1 MRGNAPIRL
10 LGLAAALALAL
21 LCAPGA
27 ASASVGN
34 FAMAFQQDGK
44 ILVAG
49 GSGHAGGGAAR
60 EFGAVVRYLPNGRID
75 RSFGGGDG
83 VALVRNQKPFTAIA
97 LNDRGRIYVTSS
109 PVGGEGGV
117 ARLLPGGYL
126 DFGWGEKGLL
136 YAGASTAWYPT
147 SIRVTSSGR
156 IFVGGLTGYL
166 NEAAEHWYGW
176 LYRISSNGRS
186 GTYFAGMT
194 SGAGDQ
200 PKTVINDFL
209 FGAGGAVIAAGTV
222 AERRPDAKSHA
233 ALARLLPGATEPGGP
248 PTGADPSFGG
258 GVGLVQSNIYPA
270 SPFSETANA
279 LSWQR
284 GKLLIAG
291 EANRDLLVSR
301 YTADGLLDRSFG
313 RRGFVTAQIGR
324 GTADR
329 ANALAVSAR
338 GGIYVAGSS
347 SHGCGNGACASLLL
361 ARYGKDG
368 QFVRGFGRGGVV
380 SPRVDTDAYGTPA
393 SEIAYD
399 LSLREQGKILV
410 GGLVAGPG
418 SSRFFLRR
426 FLADGTPDRSFGNR
440 GRLTTLPLAAD
451 RAR

>member
-1 MRGNAPIRL
+1 MPGGGSIRL
-10 LGLAAALALAL
+10 LWLATALALFG
-21 LCAPGA
+21 APA
-27 ASASVGN
+27 AAQASVGN

-44 ILVAG
+44 ILIAG
-49 GSGHAGGGAAR
+49 GSGHSGGAGAE
-60 EFGAVVRYLPNGRID
+60 EFGAVVRYLPNGRLD

-97 LNDRGRIYVTSS
+97 LNDRGRIYLTSS
-109 PVGGEGGV
+109 PVGGEGGI
-117 ARLLPGGYL
+117 ARLLPDGRL
-126 DFGWGEKGLL
+126 DISWGEKGLL
-136 YAGASTAWYPT
+136 YGGAGTSWYPT
-147 SIRVTSSGR
+147 SIRVTSKGR

-200 PKTVINDFL
+200 PKTVINDFV
-209 FGAGGAVIAAGTV
+209 FAPGGAVITAGTV
-222 AERRPDAKSHA
+222 AERRPDAKSRA
-233 ALARLLPGATEPGGP
+233 ALARLLPGSVEPGGP

-258 GVGLVQSNIYPA
+258 GVGLVQSDVYPA

-279 LSWQR
+279 LSRQR

-301 YTADGLLDRSFG
+301 YTGDGLLDRSFG
-313 RRGFVTAQIGR
+313 RRGFATAQIGR

-338 GGIYVAGSS
+338 GGIYAAGSS
-347 SHGCGNGACASLLL
+347 SHGCGTAGCASLLL

-368 QFVRGFGRGGVV
+368 QFVRGFGRGGIL
-380 SPRVDTDAYGTPA
+380 SPKVDSDAYGTPA

-410 GGLVAGPG
+410 GGIVSGPG
-418 SSRFFLRR
+418 SNRLFLRR
-426 FLADGTPDRSFGNR
+426 FLADGTPDSSFGQR

>member
-1 MRGNAPIRL
+1 
-10 LGLAAALALAL
+10 
-21 LCAPGA
+21 
-27 ASASVGN
+27 
-34 FAMAFQQDGK
+34 MAFQQDGK

-49 GSGHAGGGAAR
+49 GSGHAGGAGAK
-60 EFGAVVRYLPNGRID
+60 EFGAVVRYLPNGRLD

-83 VALVRNQKPFTAIA
+83 VALVRNQRPFTAIA
-97 LNDRGRIYVTSS
+97 LNDRGHIYVASS
-109 PVGGEGGV
+109 PVGGEGGI
-117 ARLLPGGYL
+117 ARLLPDGNL
-126 DFGWGEKGLL
+126 DYGWGEKGLL
-136 YAGASTAWYPT
+136 YGGASTAWYPT
-147 SIRVTSSGR
+147 SIRVTSNGR

-186 GTYFAGMT
+186 GTYFGGMT

-209 FGAGGAVIAAGTV
+209 FTPSGAAISAGTI

-233 ALARLLPGATEPGGP
+233 VLARLLPGSVEPGG
-248 PTGADPSFGG
+248 TLSGADPSFGG

-279 LSWQR
+279 LSWQH

-291 EANRDLLVSR
+291 EANHELLVSR
-301 YTADGLLDRSFG
+301 YTADGILDRGFG
-313 RRGFVTAQIGR
+313 RRGFTTAQFGR

-329 ANALAVSAR
+329 ANALAVSGR
-338 GGIYVAGSS
+338 GGIYAAGGS
-347 SHGCGNGACASLLL
+347 SHGCGGDGCVSLLL

-368 QFVRGFGRGGVV
+368 QFVRGFGRGGIV
-380 SPRVDTDAYGTPA
+380 SPSVDTDLYGEPA
-393 SEIAYD
+393 TEIAYD

-410 GGLVAGPG
+410 GGIVTGPR

-426 FLADGTPDRSFGNR
+426 FLADGSPDRSFGRN
-440 GRLTTLPLAAD
+440 GRLTTLPLRAD